1 MLSAFTGK
9 DSNIS
14 RPTLVVMHAHGAITL
29 VVGHSSAVGTV
40 HRYLQIVGSQAVAVS
55 VRVGKKAA
63 LKHFVRAGLDAR
75 GHIAWVK
82 SHLFNFSKVINWIF
96 V

>member
-1 MLSAFTGK
+1 
-9 DSNIS
+9 
-14 RPTLVVMHAHGAITL
+14 
-29 VVGHSSAVGTV
+29 V
-40 HRYLQIVGSQAVAVS
+40 HKRAPASEQVFFLAY
-55 VRVGKKAA
+55 